1 MGDLMTIAFWC
12 VLIAALLP
20 YAVFG
25 PAASKLDIKLPRKL
39 GRDLEGVPGRA
50 YGAHLNHFEAFPFF
64 AAAVIIAHI
73 VGGASALVNW
83 LAVAFI
89 VVRVFYTAMYLTDR
103 QPLRSASFFVGL
115 GISIVIFITPLFR

>member
-1 MGDLMTIAFWC
+1 MTIAFWC
-12 VLIAALLP
+12 VLIAALAP

-25 PAASKLDIKLPRKL
+25 PASAKLDIKTPRKQA
-39 GRDLEGVPGRA
+39 GDLDGLAARA

-64 AAAVIIAHI
+64 AVAVIVAH
-73 VGGASALVNW
+73 VLGGPSALVNW

-89 VVRVFYTAMYLTDR
+89 LVRIFYTGMYLTDR

-115 GISIVIFITPLFR
+115 ILSIAIFLTPLFH

>member
-1 MGDLMTIAFWC
+1 MTIAFWC

-25 PAASKLDIKLPRKL
+25 PASAKLDIRLPRKL
-39 GRDLEGVPGRA
+39 VGDLEGVPARA

-64 AAAVIIAHI
+64 AASVIIAHLAA
-73 VGGASALVNW
+73 GPTALANW

-89 VVRVFYTAMYLTDR
+89 VVRLFYTAMYLTDR
-103 QPLRSASFFVGL
+103 QPLRSGSFFAGL
-115 GISIVIFITPLFR
+115 LISIAIFISPLFH

>member
-1 MGDLMTIAFWC
+1 MTIAFWC

-25 PAASKLDIKLPRKL
+25 SASSKLDIKLPRKL
-39 GRDLEGVPGRA
+39 IGDLEGVPARA

-64 AAAVIIAHI
+64 AAAVVIAH
-73 VGGASALVNW
+73 VVSGPTALLNW

-89 VVRVFYTAMYLTDR
+89 VVRLFYTAMYLTDR
-103 QPLRSASFFVGL
+103 QPLRSASFFAGL
-115 GISIVIFITPLFR
+115 LIVIVIFISPLFH